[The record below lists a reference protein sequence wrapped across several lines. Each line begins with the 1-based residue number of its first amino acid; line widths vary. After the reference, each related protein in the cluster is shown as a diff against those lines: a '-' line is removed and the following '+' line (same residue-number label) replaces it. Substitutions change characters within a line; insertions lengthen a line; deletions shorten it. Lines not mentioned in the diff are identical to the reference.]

1 MMTLV
6 MALYAEGRSDE
17 RFLPTVIQRTTQN
30 LLDQKGSDNIYALEP
45 FVLDD
50 STLKQRPT
58 QSERILEAARTTN
71 GYHML
76 IIHADADAPTAER
89 ALRERVQ
96 PGVEQVQQAF
106 EAQEAVCANIV
117 PIIPVRM
124 TEAWMLADPQALQ
137 AVIDTNTDIADFQLP
152 ERVHQVES
160 LTHPKQTLQ
169 QVVHRVM
176 AGRRR
181 RRKFEMATVYEPLA
195 RHIRLER
202 LQGIPAYQQFVQH
215 LQYTLIALH
224 MLPK

>member
-96 PGVEQVQQAF
+96 PGVEQVQLAVDD
-106 EAQEAVCANIV
+106 EAIFSMSLSVMEISVLNT
-117 PIIPVRM
+117 IPNGVLVLEKVSTCELPPAPSYHVR
-124 TEAWMLADPQALQ
+124 
-137 AVIDTNTDIADFQLP
+137 VN
-152 ERVHQVES
+152 S
-160 LTHPKQTLQ
+160 
-169 QVVHRVM
+169 
-176 AGRRR
+176 
-181 RRKFEMATVYEPLA
+181 
-195 RHIRLER
+195 
-202 LQGIPAYQQFVQH
+202 
-215 LQYTLIALH
+215 
-224 MLPK
+224 